1 MSGSAV
7 NFYQPVEK
15 EREIAQLALSLFSQI
30 GEDPS
35 REGLL
40 RTPHRFEKAMQE
52 LTIGYRLSPE
62 QVVGEGIFE
71 SESNGL
77 VCVKDI
83 EFYSLCEHHL
93 LPFWG
98 KASIA
103 YYPNGK
109 ILGLSK
115 LARILEVFARRL
127 QVQERLT
134 KEVGDSIRKIT
145 DARAVAVSIEAQ
157 HMCMMMRGVRKQE
170 SSTKTEYCAGIENLP
185 PREQE
190 RIWKQLET

>member
-1 MSGSAV
+1 MLEPTFDLRPRASSSPFAD
-7 NFYQPVEK
+7 
-15 EREIAQLALSLFSQI
+15 LARTVFRQI

-40 RTPHRFEKAMQE
+40 RTPQRFEKALHE
-52 LTIGYRLSPE
+52 LTMGYQLTAE
-62 QVVGEGIFE
+62 QAVGEGLFA

-83 EFYSLCEHHL
+83 EFYSLCEHHM

-98 KASIA
+98 KATIA

-115 LARILEVFARRL
+115 LARVLEVFARRL

-134 KEVGDSIRKIT
+134 REVGDSLHKIVG
-145 DARAVAVSIEAQ
+145 ARAVAVVIEAQ
-157 HMCMMMRGVRKQE
+157 HMCMMMRGVRKQA
-170 SSTKTEYCAGIENLP
+170 STTRTEYTVGTDSLE

-190 RIWKQLET
+190 RLWKQLET